1 MSKIVVV
8 GSLNVDLTV
17 EVPLLPAPGETVL
30 GGPIR
35 YSSGGKG
42 GNQAAAAARLSGPGV
57 VHMVGVVG
65 RDDHGEMLLR
75 DLRRANVDVSH
86 VRTTDR
92 AGTGLAMICVDQ
104 EGENTIVVSPGANE
118 HWTETFVDTVPV
130 APGDVVVCQLEVPL
144 ATVRLVVALA
154 RRVGARVILNAAPPR
169 ELSPELLSGI
179 AILVVNETEA
189 AHVLGGAPRSP
200 EDLDETASAL
210 TCDVV
215 VTLGSRGAYVRAAG
229 RKTVRVEAFSVTA
242 VSAVGSGDA
251 FVGALA
257 CAVLAGLSIAEAVE
271 RACAAGALAA
281 TAEGARGGLPDRAT
295 LDAFVARNLRRGA
308 SVGGARAGSGGV
320 RG

>member
-17 EVPLLPAPGETVL
+17 GVPQLPAPGETVL

-35 YSSGGKG
+35 YLPGGKG
-42 GNQAAAAARLSGPGV
+42 GNQAAAAGRLSGSGV

-75 DLRRANVDVSH
+75 DLRQTNVDVSR
-86 VRTTDR
+86 VLTTDR

-104 EGENTIVVSPGANE
+104 QGENTIIVSPGAN
-118 HWTETFVDTVPV
+118 WTDAFDDTIPLES
-130 APGDVVVCQLEVPL
+130 GDVVVCQLEVPM
-144 ATVRLVVALA
+144 ASVERVVALA
-154 RRVGARVILNAAPPR
+154 RRVGAAVILNAAPPQD
-169 ELSPELLSGI
+169 LSADLLSGV

-189 AHVLGGAPRSP
+189 AHVLGRAPHSP
-200 EDLDETASAL
+200 RELDETASAL
-210 TCDVV
+210 GCDVV

-229 RKTVRVEAFSVTA
+229 LATVHVEAFTVTA
-242 VSAVGSGDA
+242 ISAVGSGDA

-257 CAVLAGLSIAEAVE
+257 TAVLGGLSLPEAVE

-281 TAEGARGGLPDRAT
+281 MAEGARGGLPDRET
-295 LDAFVARNLRRGA
+295 LDAFVARNLR
-308 SVGGARAGSGGV
+308 SRAPRGGV
-320 RG
+320 